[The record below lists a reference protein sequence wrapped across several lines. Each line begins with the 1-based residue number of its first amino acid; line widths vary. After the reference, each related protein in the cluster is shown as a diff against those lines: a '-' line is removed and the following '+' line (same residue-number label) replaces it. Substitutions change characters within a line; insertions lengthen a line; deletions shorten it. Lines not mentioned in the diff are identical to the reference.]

1 MPAPSEELVAQL
13 GYSHSLHSGEKTG
26 QNPSMTATT
35 SSGIEFNY
43 SALDTVFAGVE
54 VASTLPALIER
65 AAAQRVLLVASNSLA
80 QATDEFAELQAA
92 LGASCAGLFH
102 DIRAHTPRSDVMR
115 TLQAARAVDA
125 DLLVS
130 LGGGSIIDACK
141 VVQLAMD
148 QNVETE
154 AQLIEYAQFGDGTRG
169 SKYGDFN
176 LFSSDP
182 KIRQIAVP
190 TTLSGAEFS
199 NNGGVLNTEISAKE
213 GYRGINICPQTI
225 IYDPSLSLHTPQ
237 WLWLSTAIRSL
248 DHAIEG
254 YCSADSHPFL
264 DGHFL
269 HAMRLFAASLPDCKR
284 APQDVSAR
292 SLNQQA
298 VWLACCGLGSV
309 SHGASHG
316 IGYILGSLCAVPHGI
331 TSCIMLPAVL
341 AFNASE
347 QMTRQEA
354 IIAALGN
361 THSSAAASVKAL
373 VASLGLPTSLR
384 DANIDRAQL
393 PVIAERAAKHPVVA
407 KNPRKIH
414 GAEDVLEILELAW

>member
-1 MPAPSEELVAQL
+1 LPAPSEELVAQL
-13 GYSHSLHSGEKTG
+13 GYSHSLHLGEKTG

-102 DIRAHTPRSDVMR
+102 DIGAHTPRSDVMR

-169 SKYGDFN
+169 SYGDFN

-237 WLWLSTAIRSL
+237 WLWLSTAIRS
-248 DHAIEG
+248 
-254 YCSADSHPFL
+254 ST
-264 DGHFL
+264 
-269 HAMRLFAASLPDCKR
+269 
-284 APQDVSAR
+284 
-292 SLNQQA
+292 
-298 VWLACCGLGSV
+298 
-309 SHGASHG
+309 
-316 IGYILGSLCAVPHGI
+316 GSLAGMLWSRFGVPWSESRHRLYSRQPVCCASWHY
-331 TSCIMLPAVL
+331 LL
-341 AFNASE
+341 HN
-347 QMTRQEA
+347 
-354 IIAALGN
+354 
-361 THSSAAASVKAL
+361 
-373 VASLGLPTSLR
+373 VAS
-384 DANIDRAQL
+384 
-393 PVIAERAAKHPVVA
+393 
-407 KNPRKIH
+407 
-414 GAEDVLEILELAW
+414 GACLQCQ